1 MSPFDR
7 SADRF
12 VVPSFESL
20 WRDAETVLAAGPTR
34 HVAGEDDAMRVLHKL
49 QVHQVELEMV
59 NDVMRDLQARG
70 EVVLRRLSMA
80 LRAARAGCWDWD
92 IASDRWTWSPELF
105 HVYGLDGASV
115 EACADAWRS
124 VLHPEDRDLA
134 VSGFAEAVAERRPL
148 SIEYRI
154 VTASGDVRWI
164 LERGDICGDRG
175 GDSDVMTGVTIDITE
190 QKENAIELDRYRFR
204 LEELV
209 GERTAELAAAKAAAE
224 TASIAKSAFLANMSH
239 EIRTPLNAISGT
251 IYMIRRDGLT
261 PAQAER
267 FDTLEAASEH
277 LLGLIDAILDL
288 SKIEAGKFDLEE
300 IPFRVDTLV
309 GNVASL
315 IEAKARA
322 KNLRVLIDVK
332 GVTSSF
338 LGDAMRIQQALLN
351 YAANAVKFTES
362 GSIAVRAR
370 LVRQRGRRSLL
381 RFEVED
387 SGIGVDPASL
397 SRLFQ
402 PFEQADASMTRRYGG
417 SGLGLA
423 IARKIAHLMDGEA
436 GGDSTPGVGSR
447 FWFTVWLAH
456 AEPGA
461 VLTYRKF
468 GVAGEILRGCHA
480 GTRVLLVEDEPT
492 NRNVLA
498 SMLADVDLCVDLAC
512 DGGEAVAR
520 AAENDYG
527 LILMDVQM
535 PTMDGIEATRRI
547 RRQAR
552 GGNVPIIAVTATA
565 FEQDRV
571 QCSRAGMDDFVA
583 KPVRAEDIYQVL
595 VRWLRDVASDPWR
608 NQHLID

>member
-1 MSPFDR
+1 MSPIDPLAGGF
-7 SADRF
+7 S
-12 VVPSFESL
+12 VPAFETL
-20 WRDAETVLAAGPTR
+20 WRDAESMLAEKHARSREG
-34 HVAGEDDAMRVLHKL
+34 DDDSLRLLHKL
-49 QVHQVELEMV
+49 QVHQVELEML
-59 NDVMRDLQARG
+59 NDVMGELQAKG
-70 EVVLRRLSMA
+70 EAVLRRLSMA
-80 LRAARAGCWDWD
+80 LRAARAGCWEWD
-92 IASDRWTWSPELF
+92 IASDRWSWSPELF
-105 HVYGLDGASV
+105 HVYGFDAASV
-115 EACADAWRS
+115 EAGVDTWRAA
-124 VLHPEDRDLA
+124 LHPEDRELA
-134 VSGFAEAVAERRPL
+134 VSGFAEALAMRRSL

-154 VTASGDVRWI
+154 LAGSGDVRWI
-164 LERGDICGDRG
+164 LERGDICSCQGAN
-175 GDSDVMTGVTIDITE
+175 SPVMTGVAIDITE

-209 GERTAELAAAKAAAE
+209 GERTAELAAAKSAAE

-315 IEAKARA
+315 IEAKAHA
-322 KNLRVLIDVK
+322 KHLRVLIDVK

-338 LGDAMRIQQALLN
+338 IGDAMRIQQALLN
-351 YAANAVKFTES
+351 FAANAVKFTDT
-362 GSIAVRAR
+362 GSIVLRAR
-370 LVRQRGRRSLL
+370 LVRQEGRRSLL

-387 SGIGVDPASL
+387 SGIGVDAATL

-402 PFEQADASMTRRYGG
+402 PFEQADASMTRKYGG

-423 IARKIAHLMDGEA
+423 IARKIARLMDGEA

-447 FWFTVWLAH
+447 FWFTVWLAN

-461 VLTYRKF
+461 VLAYRKF
-468 GVAGEILRGCHA
+468 GVAGEILRGSYG

-498 SMLADVDLCVDLAC
+498 SMLTDVNLCVDIAC

-535 PTMDGIEATRRI
+535 PMMDGIEATRRI
-547 RRQAR
+547 RRNVR
-552 GGNVPIIAVTATA
+552 GENVPIIAVTATA

-571 QCSRAGMDDFVA
+571 HCNRAGMDDFVA
-583 KPVRAEDIYQVL
+583 KPVHAEDLYQVL
-595 VRWLRDVASDPWR
+595 VRWLRDVARDPRR
-608 NQHLID
+608 N